1 MVAVPRYT
9 PHITLTLSEI
19 RLTLGTAYSISDQLE
34 LNIPLRTDRSYEEA
48 HYRTPFLPLV
58 LKVSG
63 VSSRNSDTLVVRA
76 RPEDHSAFALESST
90 LEENIHVP

>member
-1 MVAVPRYT
+1 MVAVQRYT

-48 HYRTPFLPLV
+48 HYRPPFLPLV
-58 LKVSG
+58 LKISG

-90 LEENIHVP
+90 LEEIIHVP

>member
-34 LNIPLRTDRSYEEA
+34 LHIPLRTDRSYEEA
-48 HYRTPFLPLV
+48 HYRPPVLPLV
-58 LKVSG
+58 LRVSG

-76 RPEDHSAFALESST
+76 RPEDHSAFALD
-90 LEENIHVP
+90 EENIHIP

>member
-19 RLTLGTAYSISDQLE
+19 RLTLGAAYSISDQLE

-48 HYRTPFLPLV
+48 HYRSPVLPLV

-63 VSSRNSDTLVVRA
+63 VSSRNSDTLIVRA
-76 RPEDHSAFALESST
+76 RPEDQSAFALD
-90 LEENIHVP
+90 EENIHVP